1 MAKIDTSMNKTGG
14 ITLDATG
21 AETYGTVV
29 SLAESYV
36 RPGYLYA
43 GTDDGNVWV
52 TRNDGTT
59 WDQIPMTRFPGIPS
73 GDIYVSRIEP
83 SHFDSLTFYI
93 TFDNHRWNDF
103 TPYVY
108 VTTDLGK
115 SFRSIAAGLPK
126 ESPADYVKVIRED
139 PFVRDLLYV
148 GTARGVHVSL
158 NRGESWQRF
167 QTAMPTVPV
176 YDLKIHPRDKEL
188 IAATHGRGFWI
199 VDVAPLEQMA
209 GSKAATVV
217 ASAAHLFEPKTAFEY
232 GQGPAVG
239 ASANGEG
246 HKVFNAP
253 SPAYGAEIVYRIGGS
268 AQPAAANDDQNGPA
282 AGRGGRGS
290 ARAPQAQIII
300 TDAKGDTIRTLN
312 GPAGPGLHRV
322 TWDFR
327 GRAARNA
334 LSPSQLR
341 DSAVSAR
348 RANFVFDSL
357 EKAGTMPKPQLD
369 RLRQMVLGGEVG
381 AFGRGGGG
389 GGGRGGAG
397 GAWVARPGEGSIV
410 GAGGRGG
417 QAQGEGA
424 QAAGGE
430 QNPLDALNA
439 FPGGMQD
446 LQELLR
452 VPGQAGGRGGRGGG
466 FGRGAQAPVV
476 NTGDYLVTLNVGGKT
491 YKKVLRVERMSG
503 GEDTGFSFD
512 DRE

>member
-1 MAKIDTSMNKTGG
+1 
-14 ITLDATG
+14 
-21 AETYGTVV
+21 
-29 SLAESYV
+29 
-36 RPGYLYA
+36 
-43 GTDDGNVWV
+43 
-52 TRNDGTT
+52 
-59 WDQIPMTRFPGIPS
+59 
-73 GDIYVSRIEP
+73 
-83 SHFDSLTFYI
+83 
-93 TFDNHRWNDF
+93 
-103 TPYVY
+103 
-108 VTTDLGK
+108 
-115 SFRSIAAGLPK
+115 
-126 ESPADYVKVIRED
+126 
-139 PFVRDLLYV
+139 
-148 GTARGVHVSL
+148 
-158 NRGESWQRF
+158 
-167 QTAMPTVPV
+167 
-176 YDLKIHPRDKEL
+176 
-188 IAATHGRGFWI
+188 
-199 VDVAPLEQMA
+199 
-209 GSKAATVV
+209 
-217 ASAAHLFEPKTAFEY
+217 
-232 GQGPAVG
+232 
-239 ASANGEG
+239 
-246 HKVFNAP
+246 AP

-282 AGRGGRGS
+282 SGRGGRGS

-341 DSAVSAR
+341 DSIVSAR

-369 RLRQMVLGGEVG
+369 RLRQMVLGGELG

-466 FGRGAQAPVV
+466 FGRGGQAPVV
-476 NTGDYLVTLNVGGKT
+476 NTGDYLVTLNFG
-491 YKKVLRVERMSG
+491 
-503 GEDTGFSFD
+503 
-512 DRE
+512 